1 MTHLEQIEHRIS
13 LLLLQYEDRKND
25 PTYKLQ
31 LSLLATERSKLMTS
45 NEITPPDDECLTLV
59 YNLLYW
65 R

>member
-45 NEITPPDDECLTLV
+45 NEITPPDD
-59 YNLLYW
+59 
-65 R
+65 